1 MSIALHIDGVD
12 EALER
17 HRAALDALGPKSAG
31 KAIARAL
38 NRAVSAAR
46 TEAGRIARRAYTA
59 PADKLFDA
67 IFIRSAR
74 PGKLQSTL
82 EISGRPGV
90 SLIHFLATPDHPLPP
105 SQRPADG
112 ISVQIL
118 RGGPRYAARSHR
130 GGSKSFVIRK
140 PQGGYGIFV
149 RHGREL
155 EMLLGPSPVQA
166 LQRQESQERIMAR
179 AEEVFSPRLRHEI
192 DHLLAGLGG
201 GR

>member
-17 HRAALDALGPKSAG
+17 HRAALDALGPKNAS

-59 PADKLFDA
+59 RADKLFDA

-74 PGKLQSTL
+74 PGRLESRL

-90 SLIHFLATPDHPLPP
+90 SLIHFQATPDRPLPP
-105 SQRPADG
+105 SRRPADG
-112 ISVQIL
+112 ISVRIRRDGSRQL
-118 RGGPRYAARSHR
+118 ARSRR

-149 RHGREL
+149 RHGRRL

-166 LQRQESQERIMAR
+166 LQRREDQERIMAR